1 MDIVKILKKNISLI
15 IPAAITA
22 AAILLFIPT
31 VIIQGKIGKKLEQSI
46 RLGREVDST
55 ISSAVPA
62 RQFEVVKAYEDKHE
76 QDANEIQKLA
86 IETTQRPL
94 LSYKIFPEPNET
106 SVQIF
111 NEFKKTYKEAF
122 EKLIKDMNALDA
134 PTDIEIRQEAGSLQR
149 EIPTDSLDRQGG
161 DRSNEK
167 IIDLVCEKRCKQIPC
182 YVKPQ
187 VFSGYAFW
195 DNWEYR
201 GTEPAVRDCWYSQLT
216 YWIHEDIVDTINKIN
231 AGSNAIASSSVKRLL
246 GIRFASP
253 DAASIGAGNS
263 TELLVYVTAKS
274 QGLCQPWTGRIS
286 NDKID
291 VVHFSLAV
299 IIRVNDILKFMDELC
314 SEKTHYFSGYK
325 NDQPMQQ
332 FKHNQITILQSNV
345 EPVNREDQNHKR
357 YRYGQEAIV
366 NLNLICEYIFN
377 KEGYDAIEPNS
388 AEQGLAPSSEETYG
402 ERQRGMSPEVGDRR
416 E

>member
-1 MDIVKILKKNISLI
+1 MDIVKILKKNVSLI

-62 RQFEVVKAYEDKHE
+62 RQFEIVKAYEDKHE

-111 NEFKKTYKEAF
+111 NEFKKTYNGTF
-122 EKLIKDMNALDA
+122 ETLIKDMNVLDA

-149 EIPTDSLDRQGG
+149 EIPTDSLDKQGG

-182 YVKPQ
+182 YAKPQ

-201 GTEPAVRDCWYSQLT
+201 GTEPAVRDCWYSQLA
-216 YWIHEDIVDTINKIN
+216 Y
-231 AGSNAIASSSVKRLL
+231 
-246 GIRFASP
+246 
-253 DAASIGAGNS
+253 
-263 TELLVYVTAKS
+263 
-274 QGLCQPWTGRIS
+274 
-286 NDKID
+286 
-291 VVHFSLAV
+291 
-299 IIRVNDILKFMDELC
+299 
-314 SEKTHYFSGYK
+314 
-325 NDQPMQQ
+325 
-332 FKHNQITILQSNV
+332 
-345 EPVNREDQNHKR
+345 
-357 YRYGQEAIV
+357 
-366 NLNLICEYIFN
+366 
-377 KEGYDAIEPNS
+377 
-388 AEQGLAPSSEETYG
+388 
-402 ERQRGMSPEVGDRR
+402 
-416 E
+416 